1 MFILE
6 HWDSHM
12 RHLSPVTLTDGPVRK
27 NMWLLNKAFKNMQ
40 LRFFFS
46 FFAKGQLLSNLFFF
60 KIFAVHFSFS
70 SNV

>member
-6 HWDSHM
+6 NCDTHM
-12 RHLSPVTLTDGPVRK
+12 RHLSPVTLTDEPVWK

-60 KIFAVHFSFS
+60 
-70 SNV
+70 